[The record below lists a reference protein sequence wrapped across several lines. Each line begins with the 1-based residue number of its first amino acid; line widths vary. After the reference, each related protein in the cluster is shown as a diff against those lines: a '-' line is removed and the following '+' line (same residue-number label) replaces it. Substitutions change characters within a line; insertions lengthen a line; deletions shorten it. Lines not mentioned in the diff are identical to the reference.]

1 MNRTGLTLTLILLL
15 CCFSGLPAR
24 PAESETDLSGFVP
37 LFDGKSLE
45 GWHPFGDEPEGRWT
59 VEEGAI
65 IGVQYPEGKGGLLVT
80 DKQFSNYELY
90 AEVYTTYPLDTGL
103 FLRILPGNQHFQ
115 ITIDYRPTGEIGAVY
130 GPFPGG
136 GGGFFQHCFLGFT
149 YWNPN
154 EFNPIRVRIE
164 GNPPRIQVWVRETKV
179 TDYQDTYVEGQ
190 PRFTD
195 TGSIGIQVHPGE
207 SWGKGSKVSFCKIMV
222 KELK

>member
-1 MNRTGLTLTLILLL
+1 MKKPGLILTLFLIL
-15 CCFSGLPAR
+15 FSVTRLAAR
-24 PAESETDLSGFVP
+24 PPESATDLSGFVP
-37 LFDGKSLE
+37 IFDGKTLE
-45 GWHPFGDEPEGRWT
+45 GWHQFGDEPEGRWT

-65 IGVQYPEGKGGLLVT
+65 VGDQYPEGKGGLLVT

-103 FLRILPGNQHFQ
+103 FLRILPGRQHFQ

-130 GPFPGG
+130 GPFPGQ
-136 GGGFFQHCFLGFT
+136 GGGFFQHCYLGFT

-154 EFNPIRVRIE
+154 EYNPVRVRIE
-164 GNPPRIQVWVRETKV
+164 GNPPRIQVWVRGTKV
-179 TDYQDTYVEGQ
+179 TDYQDTYVESK

-195 TGSIGIQVHPGE
+195 TGSIGIQIHPGE
-207 SWGKGSKVSFCKIMV
+207 SWGKGSKVSFRKIMV